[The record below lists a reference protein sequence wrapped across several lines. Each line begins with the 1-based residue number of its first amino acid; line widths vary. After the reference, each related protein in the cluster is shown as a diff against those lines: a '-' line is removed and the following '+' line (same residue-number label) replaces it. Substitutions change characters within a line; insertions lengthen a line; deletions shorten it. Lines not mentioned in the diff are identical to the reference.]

1 MSMEQFYKGDRFCIS
16 TDGVTA
22 EKTDGKTSRQMKYY
36 SERDIV
42 AIAGEIDELTAW
54 KILRDVALQAS
65 KSSTPISPSH
75 VFIDGT
81 GFVLSEWSESLDQR
95 FVAPEGYSEAWALA
109 ATVFYVFLGCHVF
122 QGLGGRGQTPASP
135 IPVLRKNLGELS
147 SLIVSCLDFKPAKRP
162 TLAEIADIAEKNIE
176 RCNGIKNELPRKDIY
191 NHNKVTADE
200 IDSFWPEEM
209 C

>member
-1 MSMEQFYKGDRFCIS
+1 MEQFYKGDRFCIS

-22 EKTDGKTSRQMKYY
+22 EKSDWKTSRRMKYY
-36 SERDIV
+36 PERDIEAV
-42 AIAGEIDELTAW
+42 AGETDELTAW

-65 KSSTPISPSH
+65 KSGTPISPSH
-75 VFIDGT
+75 VFIDGSD
-81 GFVLSEWSESLDQR
+81 FVLSEWSESLDPR
-95 FVAPEGYSEAWALA
+95 FVAPEGYSEVWALA

-135 IPVLRKNLGELS
+135 IPVLRKNLTELS
-147 SLIVSCLDFKPAKRP
+147 TLIVRCLDFNPELRP
-162 TLAEIADIAEKNIE
+162 SLTEIAELADSSIK
-176 RCNGIKNELPRKDIY
+176 RCRGVRNELPRKNIY
-191 NHNKVTADE
+191 NPNKVTADE